1 MKSTIEWLFPPARRK
16 VLALLL
22 LGPQSRWH
30 LRDVARKTGLALG
43 TVRREL
49 KGLAQAKILTEIRD
63 GNRTYYQPNVECA
76 IVPDLTALM
85 RKTAGLADVLRDAL
99 VPLAAHINAAFV
111 YGSQASGKATAAS
124 DVDLAVVGD
133 VDEMTLH
140 KAIRCAEERLG
151 CAVNYTLLSRPEFLR
166 RRKEK
171 GGFLSRVLRGAK
183 IAILGDIDEI

>member
-30 LRDVARKTGLALG
+30 LRDVARKTGLAIG

-151 CAVNYTLLSRPEFLR
+151 CAVNYTLLSRHEFLR